1 MKLILN
7 SSVARTVTS
16 LLLVFLTQYNN
27 VKSYRYTLQK
37 MLDGDFT
44 LKNGLIKAIICN
56 NDGLK
61 VKYTEFNMLIT
72 RPLYIIKNAGD
83 SIVFAVSKGKNRVI
97 VINTGLMAVINQTII
112 ISTYVKPGGYIISLL
127 KLPRRLTPSI
137 LNNQLFT
144 AAN

>member
-1 MKLILN
+1 
-7 SSVARTVTS
+7 
-16 LLLVFLTQYNN
+16 
-27 VKSYRYTLQK
+27 

-44 LKNGLIKAIICN
+44 LKKGLIKAIICN

-61 VKYTEFNMLIT
+61 VEYTEFNMLIT
-72 RPLYIIKNAGD
+72 RPLYIIKNAWD

-112 ISTYVKPGGYIISLL
+112 ISTYVKPGGYIISLP
-127 KLPRRLTPSI
+127 KLPRCLTPSI